1 MGINHANSHRYFDT
15 GTRRCTR
22 VHTYIYSAFIQAHYT
37 LGSSTQQQGGGGK
50 GCVALPT
57 SPSDRKNLVPRS
69 VRTGFAPVFA
79 DVHLFGQTWNSD
91 RKIRGQ
97 NRGSRDPP
105 PGNRHGHP
113 SPPRSSRA
121 FRARPSQNPLIGVRK
136 IRRRGDVTRRHPLRA
151 TQRNPHDFIAEKR
164 AAETTVT
171 NIDLNQKK

>member
-1 MGINHANSHRYFDT
+1 MNSHPSFDT

-69 VRTGFAPVFA
+69 VRTSFAPVFA
-79 DVHLFGQTWNSD
+79 DIHLFVQTWNSD

-105 PGNRHGHP
+105 PGNRHGTP
-113 SPPRSSRA
+113 APLPPDPTPGPRSAPDACHGPARYSRA
-121 FRARPSQNPLIGVRK
+121 KSSLTGIPCDRGRAILTFAMRK
-136 IRRRGDVTRRHPLRA
+136 RE
-151 TQRNPHDFIAEKR
+151 QQ
-164 AAETTVT
+164 TTVT
-171 NIDLNQKK
+171 NIDLHQKK

>member
-1 MGINHANSHRYFDT
+1 MNSHRSFDT

-50 GCVALPT
+50 GWCALPT

-79 DVHLFGQTWNSD
+79 HVHLFAKTWNSD
-91 RKIRGQ
+91 RKIRDQ
-97 NRGSRDPP
+97 NRGSRDPT

-113 SPPRSSRA
+113 SPPRFGRA
-121 FRARPSQNPLIGVRK
+121 FRARPSQHPLIRVRTT
-136 IRRRGDVTRRHPLRA
+136 RRRGHVTRRHPLRA
-151 TQRNPHDFIAEKR
+151 TQRNPPDFIA
-164 AAETTVT
+164 
-171 NIDLNQKK
+171 KKESCRDGRD

>member
-50 GCVALPT
+50 GWCALPT

-151 TQRNPHDFIAEKR
+151 TQRNPHDFIA
-164 AAETTVT
+164 
-171 NIDLNQKK
+171 KKESCRDDRD